1 MLSFE
6 QKQKP
11 GQLRPRRRST
21 AATTSVAVAVAIQLL
36 ALLQVLV
43 FCQAFQ
49 PQQSHGRIDSS
60 ISRRRR
66 VSQLSTSSLQFYS
79 DPEAPTAVTA
89 PSFQQRMRE
98 QLRRRQSHEQQ
109 KKKQKQKINTSS
121 NSKSKSTALL
131 EEVQNLHEFKQVLT
145 EASHDGRMVS
155 VFWYS
160 PWCKACKAAA
170 PGVKALA
177 KQHPNVKFI
186 QVPVIEDNVLLHQGL
201 NVPSV
206 PYMHLYQ
213 PNQVVDPGHEPQ
225 QSLVEERK
233 MTRKKV
239 SGYQKLLTDYE
250 HGVCE
255 LTRHQDAGWSTA
267 SPYTRPSP
275 GTSRNATQR
284 DGEAVTV

>member
-121 NSKSKSTALL
+121 NSKSSSKSWCRVPRCAHTSKNVPLSSSLWPSFFLL
-131 EEVQNLHEFKQVLT
+131 PSSLPLVAQHST
-145 EASHDGRMVS
+145 H
-155 VFWYS
+155 S
-160 PWCKACKAAA
+160 P
-170 PGVKALA
+170 
-177 KQHPNVKFI
+177 F
-186 QVPVIEDNVLLHQGL
+186 L
-201 NVPSV
+201 NVYNFWPKRR
-206 PYMHLYQ
+206 M
-213 PNQVVDPGHEPQ
+213 
-225 QSLVEERK
+225 
-233 MTRKKV
+233 
-239 SGYQKLLTDYE
+239 
-250 HGVCE
+250 
-255 LTRHQDAGWSTA
+255 A
-267 SPYTRPSP
+267 SFLAAFFS
-275 GTSRNATQR
+275 
-284 DGEAVTV
+284 